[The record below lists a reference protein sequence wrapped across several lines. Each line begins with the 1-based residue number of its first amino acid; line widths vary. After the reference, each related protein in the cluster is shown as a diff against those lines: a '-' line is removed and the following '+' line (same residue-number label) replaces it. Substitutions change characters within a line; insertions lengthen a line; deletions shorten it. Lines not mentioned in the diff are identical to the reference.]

1 MKIDIQ
7 DIKFWADA
15 IRNSEDRDRTL
26 ESLWGGQLQSKTWL
40 IETLELK
47 THISN
52 AECAIFGGW
61 NGVLASMMFNSE
73 LGIKHITSIDID
85 PACEQ
90 TASTI
95 NKRQEIDGRFKAVTA
110 DMCDYEYTNDPY
122 FVINTSCEHI
132 TPDQYNRWLN
142 KIPEGAKI
150 VLQSNNYYE
159 LKEHI
164 NCSSSLDQFIKKS
177 NLTEILIAEELQLQK
192 YKRFMIMGTFNV

>member
-73 LGIKHITSIDID
+73 LGIKHI
-85 PACEQ
+85 
-90 TASTI
+90 
-95 NKRQEIDGRFKAVTA
+95 
-110 DMCDYEYTNDPY
+110 
-122 FVINTSCEHI
+122 
-132 TPDQYNRWLN
+132 
-142 KIPEGAKI
+142 

-177 NLTEILIAEELQLQK
+177 NLTDILIAEELQLQK